1 MIKVMTFNIRYGSPP
16 YDALACGGA
25 LYDAYRRAGPD
36 RIGATFNAFGK
47 RHDAA
52 DSAAIDWILVSQHFE
67 TLDAQ
72 VDRYIAGNVYPSDH
86 YPVLAQIEL
95 LERR

>member
-1 MIKVMTFNIRYGSPP
+1 M
-16 YDALACGGA
+16 
-25 LYDAYRRAGPD
+25 
-36 RIGATFNAFGK
+36 FNAFGK
-47 RHDAA
+47 GHAPA
-52 DSAAIDWILVSQHFE
+52 TAVAAIDGILVSQHFE

-72 VDRYIAGNVYPSDH
+72 VDRHTVGSVYPSDH

>member
-1 MIKVMTFNIRYGSPP
+1 M
-16 YDALACGGA
+16 
-25 LYDAYRRAGPD
+25 
-36 RIGATFNAFGK
+36 FNAFGK
-47 RHDAA
+47 RHDPATA
-52 DSAAIDWILVSQHFE
+52 VAAIDWILVSQHFE

-72 VDRYIAGNVYPSDH
+72 VDRHTAGSVYPSDH